1 MSATVLVS
9 VSLLLIVAAFAV
21 WWAEREGR
29 RHRARLAALDNAW
42 LHGLLDDATF
52 LARRKDNLTQRPLRA
67 AGPGLWVLG
76 PALVLPFA
84 AALLWQ
90 SKQSTDAPAGAPV
103 ATMPVA
109 PSGMATSADSAPRA
123 RSMDEVLASLS
134 TRLQR
139 DGGSVDDWLLLGRGY
154 ASQGKFSEA
163 EAALRS
169 AHAQAPERLD
179 VEVEWIEAR
188 AKQQGRFAA
197 EDQERLVELAAQD
210 PSQAKP
216 VWLLAEL
223 AEQSG
228 DTSSAAQRW
237 NEVLALLPA
246 DSPDRAVVMQRLGRQ
261 DATSQPAVSSA
272 EQGLQIDLQVAAGLA
287 DGLSPQATVFI
298 FARSPDSPMPV
309 AAHRITLAELPATIH
324 LDDRYLI
331 QPGRSLSSYGPL
343 LVGARVSVSGDARPA
358 SGDIEAEP
366 IRVEALNS
374 GNRLS
379 LTLSKIRP

>member
-52 LARRKDNLTQRPLRA
+52 LARRKDSLTLMPLRT
-67 AGPGLWVLG
+67 AGPGLWVLV

-90 SKQSTDAPAGAPV
+90 SKQSSDAPAGAPV

-197 EDQERLVELAAQD
+197 EDQARLVELAAQD

-261 DATSQPAVSSA
+261 DAPSQPAMPSA

-309 AAHRITLAELPATIH
+309 AAHRITLAELPATIQ

>member
-52 LARRKDNLTQRPLRA
+52 LARRKDSLTLMPLRT
-67 AGPGLWVLG
+67 AGPGLWVLV

-197 EDQERLVELAAQD
+197 EDQARLVELAAQD

-261 DATSQPAVSSA
+261 DAPSQPAMPSA

-366 IRVEALNS
+366 IRVEALDS

>member
-52 LARRKDNLTQRPLRA
+52 LARRKDSLTQRPLRA

-197 EDQERLVELAAQD
+197 EDQARLVELAAQD

-261 DATSQPAVSSA
+261 DAPSQPAMPSA

>member
-1 MSATVLVS
+1 MSATVWVS
-9 VSLLLIVAAFAV
+9 VSLLLVVAAFAV
-21 WWAEREGR
+21 WWIDREARG
-29 RHRARLAALDNAW
+29 HRAKLAALDNAW

-52 LARRKDNLTQRPLRA
+52 LARRKESLAQRPQRA

-90 SKQSTDAPAGAPV
+90 SKLSTDTPALSPA
-103 ATMPVA
+103 ATMPGA
-109 PSGMATSADSAPRA
+109 RPAMATTADSAPRA
-123 RSMDEVLASLS
+123 RSMDEVLTSLS

-188 AKQQGRFAA
+188 AKQQGRFAT
-197 EDQERLVELAAQD
+197 EDQARLVELAAQD
-210 PSQAKP
+210 PTQAKP

-228 DTSSAAQRW
+228 DASSAAQRW

-246 DSPDRAVVMQRLGRQ
+246 DSPDRAVVMQKLGQ
-261 DATSQPAVSSA
+261 QAPVNQPATA
-272 EQGLQIDLQVAAGLA
+272 EAAQGLEIHLQVPSELVAGLA
-287 DGLSPQATVFI
+287 AETTVFI

-309 AAHRITLAELPATIH
+309 AAHRITLGELPATIR
-324 LDDRYLI
+324 LDDRHLI

-358 SGDIEAEP
+358 TGDFEAEP
-366 IRVEALNS
+366 IRIESVDSA
-374 GNRLS
+374 NRLQ
-379 LTLSKIRP
+379 LNLSRIRP

>member
-52 LARRKDNLTQRPLRA
+52 LARRKDSLTLMPLRT
-67 AGPGLWVLG
+67 AGPGLWVLV

-154 ASQGKFSEA
+154 ASQGKFSKA

-197 EDQERLVELAAQD
+197 EDQARLVELAAQD

-261 DATSQPAVSSA
+261 DAPSQAAMPSA

>member
-261 DATSQPAVSSA
+261 DAPSQPAMPSA

>member
-261 DATSQPAVSSA
+261 DATSQPAVSRA

>member
-1 MSATVLVS
+1 MSATVWMS

-52 LARRKDNLTQRPLRA
+52 LARRKDSLTQRPLRA

-90 SKQSTDAPAGAPV
+90 SKLSTDAPAGAPV
-103 ATMPVA
+103 ATMPGA
-109 PSGMATSADSAPRA
+109 PSGVASSADSAPRA

-197 EDQERLVELAAQD
+197 EDQARLVELAAQD

-216 VWLLAEL
+216 LWLLAEL

-237 NEVLALLPA
+237 NEVLALLPT

-261 DATSQPAVSSA
+261 DATSQPTVSSA
-272 EQGLQIDLQVAAGLA
+272 DQGLQIDLQVAAGLA

-309 AAHRITLAELPATIH
+309 AAHRITLGELPATIH

-358 SGDIEAEP
+358 SGDIEAEL
-366 IRVEALNS
+366 IRVESLDS

-379 LTLSKIRP
+379 LALSKIRP

>member
-52 LARRKDNLTQRPLRA
+52 LARRKDSLTQRPLRA

-84 AALLWQ
+84 AALIWQ
-90 SKQSTDAPAGAPV
+90 SKQSSDAPAGAPV

-197 EDQERLVELAAQD
+197 EDQARLVELAAQD

-261 DATSQPAVSSA
+261 DAPSQAAMPSA

-309 AAHRITLAELPATIH
+309 AAHRITLGELPATIH

-366 IRVEALNS
+366 IRVEALDS

>member
-1 MSATVLVS
+1 MSATVWMS
-9 VSLLLIVAAFAV
+9 VSLLLVVVAFAI

-52 LARRKDNLTQRPLRA
+52 LARRKDSLTLMPLRT
-67 AGPGLWVLG
+67 AGPGLWVLV

-90 SKQSTDAPAGAPV
+90 SKQSSDAPAGPPV

-169 AHAQAPERLD
+169 AHAQAPERID

-188 AKQQGRFAA
+188 AKQLGRFAA
-197 EDQERLVELAAQD
+197 EDQARLVELAAQD

-261 DATSQPAVSSA
+261 DAPSQPAMPSA

-309 AAHRITLAELPATIH
+309 AAHRITLGELPATIQ

>member
-261 DATSQPAVSSA
+261 DATSQPAMPSA

-309 AAHRITLAELPATIH
+309 AAHRITLGELPATIQ

-366 IRVEALNS
+366 IRVEALDS

>member
-52 LARRKDNLTQRPLRA
+52 LARRKDSLTLMPLRT
-67 AGPGLWVLG
+67 AGPGLWVLV

-90 SKQSTDAPAGAPV
+90 SKQSSDAPAGAPV
-103 ATMPVA
+103 ATMPIA
-109 PSGMATSADSAPRA
+109 PSGMATSADSTPRA

-169 AHAQAPERLD
+169 AHAQAPERID

-197 EDQERLVELAAQD
+197 EDQARLVELAAQD

-261 DATSQPAVSSA
+261 DAPSQPAMPSA

-309 AAHRITLAELPATIH
+309 AAHRITLGELPATIQ

-366 IRVEALNS
+366 IRVEALDS